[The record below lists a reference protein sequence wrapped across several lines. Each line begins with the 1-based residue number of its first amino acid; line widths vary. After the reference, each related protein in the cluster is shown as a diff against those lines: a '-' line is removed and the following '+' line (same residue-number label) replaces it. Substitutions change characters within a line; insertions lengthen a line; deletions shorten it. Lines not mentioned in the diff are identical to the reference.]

1 MKTLHARTMR
11 FLENI
16 IENLHID
23 GSIIKTFLSVL
34 AVGKITCNL
43 NDLETYIMVFSTI
56 YFHSAK
62 I

>member
-1 MKTLHARTMR
+1 M
-11 FLENI
+11 ENI